1 MDNTSNVFREIVGKS
16 DIVKVIAYYLGSD
29 AIVKAGRRF
38 KAICPFHPDSH
49 PSMQIDPEKN
59 FYHCFSCNA
68 GGDTI
73 KFVQEYAHLSSV
85 EALKKVCE
93 ICGVPVPSH
102 LSDVHEKRDP
112 LKEKFP
118 KELEALGEL
127 SRFYSLYLQSTDGF
141 KGREYLSSRSISR
154 ETIDHFRIGYSPYD
168 PTIAIASLRRVG
180 FDVPTLERAGIL
192 SNSAELKD
200 RYSGRIMF
208 PLSDN
213 EGHIVGFSGRKIDD
227 KQEGGKYINY
237 PETALFRKGDV
248 LYHFDKARESARRD
262 GYIYLLEGFMDVI
275 AMQRAGLLSSAGLMG
290 TALTENH
297 LAALKGL
304 GVECRLL
311 LDSDEAGQ
319 LGEERAL
326 PLLLKAGIPTRV
338 CWKLT
343 GAKDADELLT
353 SSGPEELVRQVSR
366 LYSPALFL
374 LGRALKGRKSLLDG
388 KEIELFIENSRPYI
402 LKESEIVRAKDIQT
416 IAKRIGVDAESLER
430 IYARTSADKKEVS
443 FAKKSKGQPRIPDTK
458 KRFSFSLAGK
468 YTGPDALEK
477 LFGYLREMMG
487 EGYREP
493 ELYRQEYSICIV
505 LPQSRDAYETFRR
518 SRVVFDQEQFN
529 VFADL
534 VGNVYLE
541 NPSLKSFSSVEY
553 DSLLK
558 ALREDA
564 SEVGVDSDDPFDL
577 DGLDTDR
584 IDLSDEKKAFLAQF
598 VEILMNL
605 KTTTWYDPRKFAGS
619 LVLEKC
625 LLALS
630 RFKEA
635 SAMRHSSSEEE
646 TPEEQETRRHLEH
659 EVKKAKQRI

>member
-93 ICGVPVPSH
+93 ICGIPVPSL

-127 SRFYSLYLQSTDGF
+127 SRFYSLYLQSTDGL

-311 LDSDEAGQ
+311 LDSDEA
-319 LGEERAL
+319 
-326 PLLLKAGIPTRV
+326 V
-338 CWKLT
+338 
-343 GAKDADELLT
+343 
-353 SSGPEELVRQVSR
+353 
-366 LYSPALFL
+366 
-374 LGRALKGRKSLLDG
+374 
-388 KEIELFIENSRPYI
+388 
-402 LKESEIVRAKDIQT
+402 IVIVVVA
-416 IAKRIGVDAESLER
+416 
-430 IYARTSADKKEVS
+430 ARS
-443 FAKKSKGQPRIPDTK
+443 Q
-458 KRFSFSLAGK
+458 
-468 YTGPDALEK
+468 
-477 LFGYLREMMG
+477 REH
-487 EGYREP
+487 
-493 ELYRQEYSICIV
+493 
-505 LPQSRDAYETFRR
+505 T
-518 SRVVFDQEQFN
+518 
-529 VFADL
+529 
-534 VGNVYLE
+534 
-541 NPSLKSFSSVEY
+541 
-553 DSLLK
+553 
-558 ALREDA
+558 
-564 SEVGVDSDDPFDL
+564 
-577 DGLDTDR
+577 
-584 IDLSDEKKAFLAQF
+584 
-598 VEILMNL
+598 
-605 KTTTWYDPRKFAGS
+605 
-619 LVLEKC
+619 
-625 LLALS
+625 
-630 RFKEA
+630 
-635 SAMRHSSSEEE
+635 H
-646 TPEEQETRRHLEH
+646 
-659 EVKKAKQRI
+659 